1 MARKKPVT
9 YAFVRMDRIAMIV
22 VASMMMSPT
31 RFGLF
36 AAGHKTA
43 TYCDGTGD
51 KDSQR
56 QEIYESQES
65 DGSAQYSC
73 HNGVLSTYDGE
84 RGTEFGIAHGH
95 ADSDNSGN
103 HEGQKAAAS
112 LVGKSDRCDDKDGRG
127 GGDARNRDADI
138 AEHADGA

>member
-1 MARKKPVT
+1 
-9 YAFVRMDRIAMIV
+9 
-22 VASMMMSPT
+22 MMSPT

-43 TYCDGTGD
+43 TYC
-51 KDSQR
+51 QR
-56 QEIYESQES
+56 QEIYERQEP

-73 HNGVLSTYDGE
+73 YNGVLPTYDGE
-84 RGTEFGIAHGH
+84 CGTEFGIAHSH

-103 HEGQKAAAS
+103 HKSQKS
-112 LVGKSDRCDDKDGRG
+112 STPLIGKGDRCDDKDGRG

-138 AEHADGA
+138 AEHTNGARELLLVPSGHVCL